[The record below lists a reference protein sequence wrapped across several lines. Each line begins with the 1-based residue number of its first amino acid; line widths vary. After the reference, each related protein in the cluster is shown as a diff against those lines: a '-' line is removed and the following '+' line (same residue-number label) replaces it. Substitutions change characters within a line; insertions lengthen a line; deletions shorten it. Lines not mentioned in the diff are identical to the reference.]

1 MANKEQW
8 VFNSVKEEV
17 DPMVFQRIVSMV
29 SPHIRNEQML
39 HIFLGICTYNPKKQS
54 ISILEWEDT
63 ARESDT
69 CMLCENAVDMNLVAY
84 RYTDEN
90 GIIKEVYCKEEEA
103 EALAGV

>member
-29 SPHIRNEQML
+29 SSHIRNEQLL
-39 HIFLGICTYNPKKQS
+39 HIFLGVCAYNPKKQS

-69 CMLCENAVDMNLVAY
+69 CMLFENAVDMNLVAY

>member
-8 VFNSVKEEV
+8 GFNSVKEEV

-29 SPHIRNEQML
+29 SSHIRNEQLL
-39 HIFLGICTYNPKKQS
+39 HIFLGVCAYNPKKQS

-63 ARESDT
+63 AKESDT